1 MRTRIK
7 ICGITSA
14 RDALTAAELGVDA
27 LGLVFV
33 PGSKR
38 AVTPA
43 QAREIV
49 RAIPPFVTTVGLF
62 LDARPEDIRDTLEVV
77 PLDLLQFH
85 GDECPADCGSY
96 GRPYLKAVA
105 MTPAVEV
112 AAYAASYPD
121 AAGFV
126 LDSHAPG
133 GMGGTGATFD
143 WSRYPSTL
151 QRPLIIAGGLAAAN
165 VGEALRATRAYAVD
179 VSSGV
184 ELAPGVKDPDKMAA
198 FVAEVRR
205 VDSE

>member
-14 RDALTAAELGVDA
+14 RDAVAAAELGVDA
-27 LGLVFV
+27 LGLIFV

-38 AVTPA
+38 MVTPA

-49 RAIPPFVTTVGLF
+49 AAVPPFVTTVGLF
-62 LDARPEDIRDTLEVV
+62 LDARAEDIRATLAQV

-85 GDECPADCGSY
+85 GDECPADCGTY
-96 GRPYLKAVA
+96 GRPYIKAVA
-105 MTPAVEV
+105 MTPGVNV

-133 GMGGTGATFD
+133 GHI
-143 WSRYPSTL
+143 L
-151 QRPLIIAGGLAAAN
+151 Q
-165 VGEALRATRAYAVD
+165 
-179 VSSGV
+179 
-184 ELAPGVKDPDKMAA
+184 
-198 FVAEVRR
+198 
-205 VDSE
+205 